1 MVENE
6 KTPWK
11 RLSRPQLGVIIGY
24 PVALL
29 GAMIAIDER
38 DPSRLRGG
46 IAVFTVVYFICA
58 FAIFGLLRWWNG
70 PDR

>member
-1 MVENE
+1 MNM
-6 KTPWK
+6 KPIPFAA
-11 RLSRPQLGVIIGY
+11 LA
-24 PVALL
+24 VALL